1 MWSQPQSRKKGLA
14 LCTPDTSI
22 GVLVFCCVIKCE
34 DRKQLK
40 KKEFTVADG
49 PRRMESVL
57 AGKGAESWQI
67 TVGFTRRTQGEE
79 GPGEKEKEGE
89 EEEGGEG
96 ETKKCMQQ
104 D

>member
-1 MWSQPQSRKKGLA
+1 M
-14 LCTPDTSI
+14 
-22 GVLVFCCVIKCE
+22 IKCE
-34 DRKQLK
+34 DHKQLK
-40 KKEFTVADG
+40 KKVFTVADG
-49 PRRMESVL
+49 SRGMESIL

-67 TVGFTRRTQGEE
+67 TVWFTRRTKEEE
-79 GPGEKEKEGE
+79 GQGEKEKEGK